1 MVRKRS
7 MFAATM
13 IAVLAVVAA
22 GCGGAATNSP
32 PASNPPV
39 ATPSGSAT
47 PSSTPAAEMNATE
60 LAASVFSPVVCEPV
74 DPAAIANVPAPVD
87 IVTDYSTSPG
97 DWSTLPATSP
107 LTGKRVALTVMG
119 LGQPFFL
126 SVSNHWK
133 DLAKKYNFELK
144 IYDGKFD
151 AGTIQALVDD
161 VIADKPDAVAFAPLA
176 SDAGV
181 PQVEKFLAAGIPV
194 VTYNVQPAKPV
205 APRVI
210 AFDYQSLVITG
221 CNLGAYYN
229 AKWPGQPAKIGIVHY
244 SILPQ
249 VVDRANGFLKGFLS
263 QVPTAEVVAT
273 VEGGAVIDKAL
284 PAASDML
291 QKNPEINVIFGIN
304 NDSALG
310 IVGALKA
317 IGKYNSD
324 WGVMAS
330 IDGSEPAVKELGSP
344 DSPWKAETGYPPYD
358 YAINAFTLL
367 GATVE
372 GKTDKTT
379 QISLIDPAI
388 PPTPEGIDNW
398 VSVQYPN
405 R

>member
-1 MVRKRS
+1 M
-7 MFAATM
+7 
-13 IAVLAVVAA
+13 
-22 GCGGAATNSP
+22 
-32 PASNPPV
+32 
-39 ATPSGSAT
+39 
-47 PSSTPAAEMNATE
+47 PSSTPAAVMNATE
-60 LAASVFSPVVCEPV
+60 LAASVFSPEACTPK
-74 DPAAIANVPAPVD
+74 DPAAIAKVPEPVD
-87 IVTDYSTSPG
+87 VVTGFDTSPG
-97 DWSTLPATSP
+97 DWFTQPATSP

-119 LGQPFFL
+119 MGQPFFL
-126 SVSNHWK
+126 AVSNHWK

-144 IYDGKFD
+144 VYDGKFD

-161 VIADKPDAVAFAPLA
+161 IIADKPDAVAFAPLA

-181 PQVEKFLAAGIPV
+181 PQVEKLLAAGIPTI
-194 VTYNVQPAKPV
+194 TYNVQPAKPI
-205 APRVI
+205 APRAI
-210 AFDYQSLVITG
+210 AFDYQSLTITG

-229 AKWPGQPAKIGIVHY
+229 AKFPGKPAKIGIVHY

-310 IVGALKA
+310 TVAALKA
-317 IGKYNSD
+317 IGKNTSD
-324 WGVMAS
+324 WGVLAS
-330 IDGSEPAVKELGSP
+330 IDGSEPATKELGNP
-344 DSPWKAETGYPPYD
+344 DSPWKAESGYPPYD
-358 YAINAFTLL
+358 YAIAAFNLL
-367 GATVE
+367 GATLE
-372 GKTDKTT
+372 GKADKDT
-379 QISLIDPAI
+379 QISLVGPAI
-388 PPTPEGIDNW
+388 PPTPEGIEKW